1 MGTNVFLSRPEE
13 SVEASILSRD
23 QESVCFSTAP
33 SVSSSTPLRTLR
45 VLTLTPFYPNSE
57 NSAEGCFVAEPL
69 PRLERL
75 GITNRVLAA
84 RPFYR
89 DRVRAVDSEI
99 PCRWEHYFSF
109 PGNLGLPSA
118 GCFLAADLITSVQR
132 AHRENP
138 FDLIHAHA
146 ALPCGDAAARL
157 SKALEIPFVV
167 SVHGLDVF
175 SERQAGRVLGNWC
188 RRISTRVYRRARA
201 VICISEKVRE
211 RIADANTKVI
221 YNGADAST
229 FCPANERKSPLVVLS
244 VGNLILTKGHAVLL
258 RAFARMIP
266 FVPDCELE
274 IIGEGPERQALARL
288 SEQLGIGA
296 RVRFLGRQSREAVA
310 RAMQHC
316 AVFVLPSEY
325 EALGCVYLEA
335 MASGKPAIAC
345 EGQGI
350 DEIIVHGNNGW
361 LVPPRRAAQLGDAL
375 RMLLQNQDFRSR
387 LGNAARIT
395 VLQRHTLNHQAEQ
408 LAKLYRECAR

>member
-1 MGTNVFLSRPEE
+1 M
-13 SVEASILSRD
+13 SRD
-23 QESVCFSTAP
+23 QASVCVSTP
-33 SVSSSTPLRTLR
+33 PGVSSSTPLRTLR

-57 NSAEGCFVAEPL
+57 NLAEGCFVAEALPPL
-69 PRLERL
+69 EQF
-75 GITNRVLAA
+75 GITNHVLAV

-89 DRVRAVDSEI
+89 GRVRAVDSEI

-118 GCFLAADLITSVQR
+118 GRFLAADMVTGVQR

-157 SKALEIPFVV
+157 SEALEIPFVV

-175 SERQAGRVLGNWC
+175 SERQAGTLLGNWC
-188 RRISTRVYRRARA
+188 RRASARVYRRARA

-211 RIADANTKVI
+211 RISDTSVNAKVI
-221 YNGADAST
+221 YNGVDAST
-229 FCPANERKSPLVVLS
+229 FAPAEEHKSPLVVLS
-244 VGNLILTKGHAVLL
+244 VGNLIPTKGHAVLL
-258 RAFARMIP
+258 RAFARMLP
-266 FVPDCELE
+266 SVPDCDLE
-274 IIGEGPERQALARL
+274 IIGEGPERQTLARL
-288 SEQLGIGA
+288 SEQLGISA
-296 RVRFLGRQSREAVA
+296 RVRFLGKQNREDVA
-310 RAMQHC
+310 RAMQRC
-316 AVFVLPSEY
+316 AVFALASEY
-325 EALGCVYLEA
+325 EGLGCVYLEA

-361 LVPPRRAAQLGDAL
+361 LVPPRGEAQLSDAL

-387 LGNAARIT
+387 LGNAARST

-408 LAKLYRECAR
+408 LAQLHRECAR